1 MPLSSQKAPLVQAS
15 RPTGLERLSAVE
27 ADKPQHRNALPK
39 EKSMNIVKRLEQ
51 YISAFFKLGRIE
63 RIAKHADRTSVK
75 NAARLEE
82 IFEVLT
88 LRIIEATREQNAQM
102 AEQNVQMAKQYAV
115 LEEHNA
121 KLEEHKTWMKGR
133 LAEHALHD
141 NELSRRL
148 DRISRNGTSSSS
160 EQSQPVQSHQSDTVS
175 ESLQL
180 FLDTFYNRLE
190 NRFRGSREE
199 ILDRLRIYQPDVV
212 DAVDKT
218 GGKPV
223 LDLACGRGEW
233 LGLMRDLNIEATGV
247 DINEVQIAS
256 AQDDDLNAHHK
267 DAFEA
272 LRETESDSLSVISA
286 HHFIEHISFPQ
297 LSWLVLEAQ
306 RALAPGGLLLLET
319 PNPANLIV
327 GSTNFYI
334 DPTHK
339 HPLPSQLLEVLF
351 DTAGFQ
357 DIEIRH
363 LHPGGN
369 LEEMLSQPNV
379 NPEIARLLFGPQDL
393 AVLGRKPIQEA

>member
-1 MPLSSQKAPLVQAS
+1 
-15 RPTGLERLSAVE
+15 
-27 ADKPQHRNALPK
+27 
-39 EKSMNIVKRLEQ
+39 MNVFKRLEQ
-51 YISAFFKLGRIE
+51 YVSAFFKLGRIE
-63 RIAKHADRTSVK
+63 RIAKQADRTAAK
-75 NAARLEE
+75 NAVRAEEIFDVLTHRLNEAAREQNARLEE
-82 IFEVLT
+82 QTAWI
-88 LRIIEATREQNAQM
+88 
-102 AEQNVQMAKQYAV
+102 
-115 LEEHNA
+115 
-121 KLEEHKTWMKGR
+121 KGR

-148 DRISRNGTSSSS
+148 DGLAHDSGSRGA
-160 EQSQPVQSHQSDTVS
+160 EHSQPTPPKQPREPAAVS
-175 ESLQL
+175 EGLQL

-199 ILDRLRIYQPDVV
+199 ILERLRVYQPDVIG
-212 DAVDKT
+212 ASSRT

-247 DINEVQIAS
+247 DINEVQISS
-256 AQDDDLNAHHK
+256 ALEENLSAHHK

-272 LRETESDSLSVISA
+272 LRDAESDSLSVISA
-286 HHFIEHISFPQ
+286 HHFIEHISFSQ
-297 LSWLVLEAQ
+297 LAWLVLEAQ

-339 HPLPSQLLEVLF
+339 HPLPSQLLETLF
-351 DTAGFQ
+351 DTAGFK
-357 DIEIRH
+357 DVEMRY

-369 LEEMLSQPNV
+369 LEEMQSQPGV
-379 NPEIARLLFGPQDL
+379 NPEIAQLLFGPQDL
-393 AVLGRKPIQEA
+393 AVLGKKPVREG

>member
-1 MPLSSQKAPLVQAS
+1 M
-15 RPTGLERLSAVE
+15 
-27 ADKPQHRNALPK
+27 H
-39 EKSMNIVKRLEQ
+39 IFKRLEL
-51 YISAFFKLGRIE
+51 YVSAFFKLGRIE
-63 RIAKHADRTSVK
+63 RIAKHADRAATK
-75 NAARLEE
+75 NAARAED
-82 IFEVLT
+82 IFETLT
-88 LRIIEATREQNAQM
+88 NRLIDANREQNAQTV
-102 AEQNVQMAKQYAV
+102 EQT
-115 LEEHNA
+115 A
-121 KLEEHKTWMKGR
+121 KLEELKVWIKGR

-148 DRISRNGTSSSS
+148 DRLTHDGRAS
-160 EQSQPVQSHQSDTVS
+160 VS
-175 ESLQL
+175 ELPQTTKPAQPKQPDEISDGLQL

-190 NRFRGSREE
+190 NRFRGSRED
-199 ILDRLRIYQPDVV
+199 ILDRLRVYQTDVV
-212 DAVDKT
+212 DATERT

-233 LGLMRDLNIEATGV
+233 LGLMRDLGIEASGV

-256 AQDDDLNAHHK
+256 AQEENLSAHYK
-267 DAFEA
+267 DAFDA

-297 LSWLVLEAQ
+297 LAWLVLEAQ

-339 HPLPSQLLEVLF
+339 HPLPSQLLETLF
-351 DTAGFQ
+351 DTAGFE
-357 DIEIRH
+357 DVEIRH

-379 NPEIARLLFGPQDL
+379 NPEIARLMFGPQDL
-393 AVLGRKPIQEA
+393 AILGRKPGRGA